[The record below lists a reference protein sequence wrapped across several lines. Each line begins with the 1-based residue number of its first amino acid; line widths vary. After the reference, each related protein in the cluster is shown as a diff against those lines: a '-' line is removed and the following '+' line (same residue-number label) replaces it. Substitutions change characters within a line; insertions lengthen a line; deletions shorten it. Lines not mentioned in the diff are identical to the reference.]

1 MTNHYSVAYQISA
14 RTAGGRPDWRKN
26 FLACSPENR
35 QKSLDDS
42 KRRIQQ
48 TTFSSAGLPET
59 YPRMGARLSNCLSCL
74 PLSSG
79 VMAHTLAPPGQNQ
92 EMHDVLYMLE
102 FFLYNLLK
110 VVCRLIAFTEL
121 KNNKKRPLLL

>member
-1 MTNHYSVAYQISA
+1 MA
-14 RTAGGRPDWRKN
+14 
-26 FLACSPENR
+26 
-35 QKSLDDS
+35 
-42 KRRIQQ
+42 
-48 TTFSSAGLPET
+48 FSSAGLPET
-59 YPRMGARLSNCLSCL
+59 YPRTGARLSNCLSCL

-110 VVCRLIAFTEL
+110 VARRLTAFTEL
-121 KNNKKRPLLL
+121 KNKKRIHCIIMIKIV

>member
-1 MTNHYSVAYQISA
+1 MAFS
-14 RTAGGRPDWRKN
+14 GG
-26 FLACSPENR
+26 AS
-35 QKSLDDS
+35 
-42 KRRIQQ
+42 
-48 TTFSSAGLPET
+48 LPET
-59 YPRMGARLSNCLSCL
+59 YPRTGARLSNCLSCL

-110 VVCRLIAFTEL
+110 VVCRLIAFTDL
-121 KNNKKRPLLL
+121 KTKKTTHLIS